1 MKRYIE
7 KFMYWFVGILDVTVD
22 EKTSIKEVRKLF

>member
-7 KFMYWFVGILDVTVD
+7 KFMYGFVGILDVTVD